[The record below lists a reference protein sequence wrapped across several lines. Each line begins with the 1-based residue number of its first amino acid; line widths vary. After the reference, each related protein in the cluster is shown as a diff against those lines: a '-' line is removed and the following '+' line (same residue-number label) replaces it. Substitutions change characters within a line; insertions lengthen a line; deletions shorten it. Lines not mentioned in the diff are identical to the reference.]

1 LKADRDLR
9 AGGLAKD
16 GPVDSEHVDEW
27 LEIRIRAEPIRPR
40 RRESSFDV
48 TFRAGPEAWA
58 ALREM
63 LKPGSGF
70 LRTYRDI
77 RVERRTVRAYRVE
90 SPWEL
95 IPEGGLPEA

>member
-1 LKADRDLR
+1 M
-9 AGGLAKD
+9 
-16 GPVDSEHVDEW
+16 DSEHVDEW

-77 RVERRTVRAYRVE
+77 RVERRTVRTYRVE
-90 SPWEL
+90 SPSGIRSQGE
-95 IPEGGLPEA
+95 LPEA